1 MNKWMNE
8 KKQTSMQLNEKLQL
22 SQLFLVIIVRV
33 NKSIQFKSIIQVI
46 AADSISI
53 EREINVT
60 SNFLS

>member
-1 MNKWMNE
+1 MNE
-8 KKQTSMQLNEKLQL
+8 KIQTSMQLNEKLQL

-33 NKSIQFKSIIQVI
+33 NKSTQFKSIIHVI
-46 AADSISI
+46 TADSIGI

>member
-1 MNKWMNE
+1 MNE